1 MNGHLCLS
9 GILVYP
15 AVLESLIPVAK
26 TTLPHTPGKPGTDGR
41 RLDPFIQKNF
51 FRAMT
56 VGQPIKKL
64 VKSPAHAWLLGDFV
78 DECVGRNGGEDCVHF
93 CYAKGAGYSHWG
105 RSNCRINRKN
115 RF

>member
-78 DECVGRNGGEDCVHF
+78 DKCVGRNGGEDRVRMLRPF
-93 CYAKGAGYSHWG
+93 
-105 RSNCRINRKN
+105 
-115 RF
+115 